1 MQKWLKQFV
10 LQCLR
15 ALWGSAKYVV
25 FKSLA
30 SGSSLD
36 WQWARDLCDERLS
49 NIRASERR
57 AEEDAA
63 LREQALAQARAEL
76 QAEMAAAAAANPAM
90 DADL

>member
-1 MQKWLKQFV
+1 MQKWLKPFV

-49 NIRASERR
+49 RVRESERR
-57 AEEDAA
+57 AEADARIREEA
-63 LREQALAQARAEL
+63 RAEARADLLREQAAL
-76 QAEMAAAAAANPAM
+76 QPMAA
-90 DADL
+90 DESL

>member
-1 MQKWLKQFV
+1 MQKWLKPFV

-49 NIRASERR
+49 NVRESERR
-57 AEEDAA
+57 AEADARIREEA
-63 LREQALAQARAEL
+63 RAELLREQAAL
-76 QAEMAAAAAANPAM
+76 QPNPAM

>member
-1 MQKWLKQFV
+1 MQKWLKPFV

-25 FKSLA
+25 YKSLA

-49 NIRASERR
+49 NVRESERR
-57 AEEDAA
+57 AEADARIREEA
-63 LREQALAQARAEL
+63 RAELLREQAAL
-76 QAEMAAAAAANPAM
+76 QAAA
-90 DADL
+90 DVDL

>member
-1 MQKWLKQFV
+1 MQKWLKPFV

-36 WQWARDLCDERLS
+36 WQWARDLCDERVS
-49 NIRASERR
+49 RV
-57 AEEDAA
+57 
-63 LREQALAQARAEL
+63 RAEL
-76 QAEMAAAAAANPAM
+76 LRERDLAAARSEARREVLAEMAALQPMAAVNTDGM
-90 DADL
+90 DEL